1 MSQDNISFDLPKNR
15 SNVIKVIGV
24 GGGGSNAVNYMY
36 KQGFKGVDFVVCNTD
51 AQALHSSPVP
61 NKVQLGVNLTEGLGA
76 GARPEVGGEAAIE
89 SLTDLETMLMS
100 NTKMLFLTAGMGGG
114 TGTGAAPVIAK
125 LASKLGILTVG
136 IVTMPFK
143 FEGAIRMKQAQAGME
158 ALAEHVDSMIVI
170 NNNKLRDVYGNLGL
184 KSGFAKAD
192 EVLATA
198 AKGISEVITKEY
210 GMNIDLHD
218 VKTVLEK
225 SGTAIMGAA
234 MASGENRAINAIAK
248 ALDSPLLNDNSI
260 KGAKNVLLLVVSGET
275 EITLD
280 EIGEI
285 NEYIQDE
292 AGGYANIILGAGDE
306 EEGIGDNIKITIIAT
321 GFSKNIQDAI
331 IDKEPEKTVYELG
344 SNNFDS
350 VVTKRVE
357 EVEKVKSVVKEKEVV
372 SEPIQSTP
380 RIIHTLEED
389 EPELQTV
396 EAKVDL
402 PTETVETTKT
412 FELVD
417 TAEEVVELPVVEKI
431 NEPITESFTEKII
444 EEVTEFKTVEENDIM
459 NISDNDIVIQDIDDA
474 QTSIEFDFGSIN
486 NANFTEEEQVVEE
499 VPEKKFFDLGSDL
512 DEIDNIA
519 DTDAEINNEIAT
531 VKSSPIIEAVTIEKQ
546 IETDVFDDGSKR
558 YNLEDFEELEN
569 KIESAIP
576 VEHEEVE
583 EVEPEMQIH
592 IVEKKESIADR
603 IEQKQEVEELLPTD
617 NFIDSVD
624 VPLNKIE
631 EIGRERRERLKRF
644 NHKFKTRNLNP
655 SSVDDLERQPA
666 YLRAGLD
673 VTSSDHRTS
682 ASRYSL
688 GNNEGDDVVLRKN
701 NSYLHDNVD

>member
-1 MSQDNISFDLPKNR
+1 MNQDNISFDLPKNR

-51 AQALHSSPVP
+51 AQALHSSPIP

-76 GARPEVGGEAAIE
+76 GARPEVGGEAALE
-89 SLTDLETMLMS
+89 SISDLETMLMS
-100 NTKMLFLTAGMGGG
+100 STKMLFLTAGMGGG

-125 LASKLGILTVG
+125 LAAKLGILTVG

-143 FEGAIRMKQAQAGME
+143 FEGAIRMKQAQTGLE
-158 ALAEHVDSMIVI
+158 ELSKYVDSMIVI

-234 MASGENRAINAIAK
+234 MASGENRAIKAIVK

-285 NEYIQDE
+285 NEYIQDQ

-321 GFSKNIQDAI
+321 GFSKTQQDTI
-331 IDKEPEKTVYELG
+331 LDKEPEKTVYTLG
-344 SNNFDS
+344 ENNSDA
-350 VVTKRVE
+350 TEHNRVE
-357 EVEKVKSVVKEKEVV
+357 RIEEVKTVIREVESPKV
-372 SEPIQSTP
+372 STP
-380 RIIHTLEED
+380 IAKRIVHTLEED
-389 EPELQTV
+389 V
-396 EAKVDL
+396 VD
-402 PTETVETTKT
+402 E
-412 FELVD
+412 
-417 TAEEVVELPVVEKI
+417 VELPIAEKVVVTPVENIVEDVEELVELPIAEKVVEPVVENAT
-431 NEPITESFTEKII
+431 NEV
-444 EEVTEFKTVEENDIM
+444 EVEAVDKKSIM
-459 NISDNDIVIQDIDDA
+459 NISDDDIVIQDMSDS
-474 QTSIEFDFGSIN
+474 QTTIEFDFGSIN
-486 NANFTEEEQVVEE
+486 NANIEEEKVEQA
-499 VPEKKFFDLGSDL
+499 PEKKIFDLGSELDKEIGGEEKEVKTQPNDL
-512 DEIDNIA
+512 Y
-519 DTDAEINNEIAT
+519 
-531 VKSSPIIEAVTIEKQ
+531 SQ
-546 IETDVFDDGSKR
+546 IEETSISKEIEPQTFIDGSIK

-569 KIESAIP
+569 KIEAATPTQIE
-576 VEHEEVE
+576 VVE

-592 IVEKKESIADR
+592 IVKDVEPLVEKVVEKQVVNEPLPKEDF
-603 IEQKQEVEELLPTD
+603 VDPTD
-617 NFIDSVD
+617 I
-624 VPLNKIE
+624 PLSKRE
-631 EIGRERRERLKRF
+631 QIGKDRRERLKKF
-644 NHKFKTRNLNP
+644 NHNFKTRSINP

-666 YLRAGLD
+666 YLRAGID
-673 VTSSDHRTS
+673 VTSSEKRNS
-682 ASRYSL
+682 ASRYSI
-688 GNNEGDDVVLRKN
+688 GNNGEEDVVLRKN
-701 NSYLHDNVD
+701 NSFLHDNVD